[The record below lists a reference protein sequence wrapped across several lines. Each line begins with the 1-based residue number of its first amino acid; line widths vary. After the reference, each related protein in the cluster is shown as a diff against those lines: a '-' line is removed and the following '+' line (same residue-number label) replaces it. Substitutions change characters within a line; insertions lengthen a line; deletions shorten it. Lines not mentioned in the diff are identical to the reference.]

1 MTKEQDL
8 AAIARSI
15 VDANRFMAL
24 ATADASGTPWASPV
38 WYAPLSYREYVWVSR
53 PATRHSRN
61 LTERPQ
67 VAIAIYD
74 SHRPGS
80 WSAVYMTAVAE
91 QLEPGDAALEA
102 FNRRSEAQG
111 LRAWSRAELV
121 PPGEF
126 RLYRATATEQF
137 VLDDHDARLPVQLE

>member
-1 MTKEQDL
+1 MTHELDL

-24 ATADASGTPWASPV
+24 STADASGTPWVSPV

-53 PATRHSRN
+53 PATRHSHN
-61 LTERPQ
+61 LAQRPQ

-74 SHRPGS
+74 SHRPGG
-80 WSAVYMTAVAE
+80 WSALYMAAVAE
-91 QLEPGDAALEA
+91 ELEDVDAALEA

-111 LRAWSRAELV
+111 LRAWARREVV

-126 RLYRATATEQF
+126 RFYRATATEQF
-137 VLDDHDARLPVQLE
+137 VLDDHDARLPVHLA